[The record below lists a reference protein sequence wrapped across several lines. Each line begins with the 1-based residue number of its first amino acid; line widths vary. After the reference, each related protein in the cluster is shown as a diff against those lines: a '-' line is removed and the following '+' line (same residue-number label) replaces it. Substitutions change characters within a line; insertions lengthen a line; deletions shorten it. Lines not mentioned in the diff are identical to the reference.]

1 MIMYEGKQIFYLQA
15 TLTRGKSST
24 FCAVTGRERLNEK
37 IKEILCKSSETS
49 FTKLGYQNPID
60 ETRLSGVRE
69 LVFPTPLRSMHGIS
83 YVGQWPDNAIT
94 SPLTAIISNDN
105 DANSYVGY
113 VE

>member
-1 MIMYEGKQIFYLQA
+1 
-15 TLTRGKSST
+15 
-24 FCAVTGRERLNEK
+24 VNEK
-37 IKEILCKSSETS
+37 IKEIYKMS

-113 VE
+113 VEW

>member
-1 MIMYEGKQIFYLQA
+1 MRKIKCIA
-15 TLTRGKSST
+15 RSTLWMAKWHK
-24 FCAVTGRERLNEK
+24 L
-37 IKEILCKSSETS
+37 KEILCKAS

-69 LVFPTPLRSMHGIS
+69 LVFPIPLRNMHGLS

-105 DANSYVGY
+105 DANSYVDY
-113 VE
+113 VEW